1 MSEYQDY
8 YFKSGTLL
16 LVDVFEN
23 FRKMCLEIYKL
34 DPAKSISTP
43 RLAWEAALTK
53 RQSKIRVINC
63 YWHVIIN

>member
-16 LVDVFEN
+16 LVDVFED

-34 DPAKSISTP
+34 DPAKSLSTP
-43 RLAWEAALTK
+43 RLAWKATLTK
-53 RQSKIRVINC
+53 RQSKIRVINW